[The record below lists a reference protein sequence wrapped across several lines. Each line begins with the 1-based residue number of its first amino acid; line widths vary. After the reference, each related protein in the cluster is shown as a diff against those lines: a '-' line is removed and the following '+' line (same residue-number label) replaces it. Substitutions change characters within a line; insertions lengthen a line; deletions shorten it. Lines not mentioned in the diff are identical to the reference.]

1 MAKESDNLG
10 SIKEKEKDGERM
22 DGGAQSPE
30 TNASSNS
37 NSSSLL
43 TEIVMIDETKGENE
57 KDVWKDPF
65 SHRPKEPTK

>member
-1 MAKESDNLG
+1 
-10 SIKEKEKDGERM
+10 M

-57 KDVWKDPF
+57 KDVSRF
-65 SHRPKEPTK
+65 PTD

>member
-1 MAKESDNLG
+1 
-10 SIKEKEKDGERM
+10 M

-43 TEIVMIDETKGENE
+43 TEIVMIDETKGENG
-57 KDVWKDPF
+57 KDVSFGGRSDFP
-65 SHRPKEPTK
+65 PTKGAKEMMEESPATDCR